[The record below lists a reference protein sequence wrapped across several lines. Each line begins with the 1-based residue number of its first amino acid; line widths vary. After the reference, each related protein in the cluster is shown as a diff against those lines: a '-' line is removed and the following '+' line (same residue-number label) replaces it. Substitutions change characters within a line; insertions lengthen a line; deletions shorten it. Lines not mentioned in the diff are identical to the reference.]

1 MSRFQLEV
9 LFRITQRDFWI
20 RLGGLQWAGSQSI
33 NLDLDQQHQLTIL
46 SYTLQYLIVLPLEII
61 AGAFTTN
68 YWNPDASKSI
78 FIILFFFLILG
89 INLLGVKGYGEA
101 EFIFSAVKITAVMGF
116 M

>member
-1 MSRFQLEV
+1 MSLLV
-9 LFRITQRDFWI
+9 SV
-20 RLGGLQWAGSQSI
+20 GGEL
-33 NLDLDQQHQLTIL
+33 LTMD

-78 FIILFFFLILG
+78 FIVLFFFLILG

-101 EFIFSAVKITAVMGF
+101 EFVFSAVKIVAVMGF
-116 M
+116 MYVTHLSLNQHF

>member
-1 MSRFQLEV
+1 VSRFRLEG
-9 LFRITQRDFWI
+9 LFQITQQDFWI
-20 RLGGLQWAGSQSI
+20 RLGGSLWGGSQSI
-33 NLDLDQQHQLTIL
+33 ASPLSTFL

>member
-1 MSRFQLEV
+1 MSLLV
-9 LFRITQRDFWI
+9 SV
-20 RLGGLQWAGSQSI
+20 GGEL
-33 NLDLDQQHQLTIL
+33 LTMD

-78 FIILFFFLILG
+78 FIVLFFFLILG

-101 EFIFSAVKITAVMGF
+101 EFIFSAVKIVAVMGF
-116 M
+116 MYVTRLLSLNHYF